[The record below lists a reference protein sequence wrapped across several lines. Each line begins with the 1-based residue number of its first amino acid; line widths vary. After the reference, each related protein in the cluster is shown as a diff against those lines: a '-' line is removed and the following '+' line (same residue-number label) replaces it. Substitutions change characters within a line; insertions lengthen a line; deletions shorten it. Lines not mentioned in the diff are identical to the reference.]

1 MASFITHLECS
12 NCGATLSHLAVNN
25 TCPQCSSPLFASYG
39 VWQAKDSISREMV
52 SARPKGIWRWS
63 ELLPVISQ
71 NYQVTLGEGDTPLVP
86 LKNIGSLFGA
96 DRLFLKNEAGN
107 PTASFKAR
115 GLCVALAKAI
125 ELGLDTFALPT
136 AGNAG
141 GALAAYA
148 ARAGVNAH
156 IYMPKNSPQSNR
168 SEVIDFGAHL
178 HLVDGTIQQAARIA
192 SEDCQKN
199 GWFNMAT
206 FREPYRVEGKKT
218 MGFELAEQFE
228 WELPDWII
236 YPTGGGTGLV
246 GMWKAFKELA
256 EMGWIAPKQ
265 PKFAVI
271 QASGCAPIVKA
282 FREHQPKTE
291 DWLKPNTIATGLNVP
306 SVYAGNIIL
315 RVLRDTQSVAM
326 DVSEEEILSSQMLL
340 GRSEGILA
348 SPEGAA
354 SLAGF
359 EKLLKMDM
367 IKHHEI
373 VVLFNTASGL
383 KYF

>member
-1 MASFITHLECS
+1 
-12 NCGATLSHLAVNN
+12 
-25 TCPQCSSPLFASYG
+25 LFQVKDPISKG
-39 VWQAKDSISREMV
+39 VI

-63 ELLPVISQ
+63 ELLPVMSDNNQI
-71 NYQVTLGEGDTPLVP
+71 TLGEGDTSLIP
-86 LKNIGSLFGA
+86 LKNIGSQLGA

-141 GALAAYA
+141 GAFAAYA

-156 IYMPKNSPQSNR
+156 IYMPKSSLQSNR

-178 HLVDGTIQQAARIA
+178 HLVDGTIQQATRLAMEECR
-192 SEDCQKN
+192 KN
-199 GWFNMAT
+199 DWFNLAT

-228 WELPDWII
+228 WVLPDWIV
-236 YPTGGGTGLV
+236 YPSGGGTGLV
-246 GMWKAFKELA
+246 GMWKAFNELA
-256 EMGWIAPKQ
+256 EMGWITPKQ

-282 FREHQPKTE
+282 FRENQSKIK
-291 DWLKPNTIATGLNVP
+291 DWPTPNTFATGLNVP
-306 SVYAGNIIL
+306 SVYAGDI
-315 RVLRDTQSVAM
+315 VLRILHETQSIAM
-326 DVSEEEILSSQMLL
+326 DVSEEEILSSQALL
-340 GRSEGILA
+340 GKSEGILA

-359 EKLLKMDM
+359 EKLLKLDM

>member
-1 MASFITHLECS
+1 MSD
-12 NCGATLSHLAVNN
+12 G
-25 TCPQCSSPLFASYG
+25 
-39 VWQAKDSISREMV
+39 
-52 SARPKGIWRWS
+52 
-63 ELLPVISQ
+63 
-71 NYQVTLGEGDTPLVP
+71 YQITLGEGDSPLIP
-86 LKNIGSLFGA
+86 LNNIGSTLGA
-96 DRLFLKNEAGN
+96 DRVFLKNEAGN

-125 ELGLDTFALPT
+125 ELGLHTFALPT

-156 IYMPKNSPQSNR
+156 IYMPKSSPQSNR
-168 SEVIDFGAHL
+168 SEVIDFGGHL
-178 HLVDGTIQQAARIA
+178 HLVDGTILQAARLA
-192 SEDCQKN
+192 AEDCLKN
-199 GWFNMAT
+199 GWFNLAT

-246 GMWKAFKELA
+246 GIWKAFVELA
-256 EMGWIAPKQ
+256 ELGWIAPKQ
-265 PKFAVI
+265 PKFAAI
-271 QASGCAPIVKA
+271 QSSGCAPIVRA
-282 FREHQPKTE
+282 FRENQPKTE
-291 DWLKPNTIATGLNVP
+291 DWQSPSTFATGLNVP
-306 SVYAGNIIL
+306 SVFAGTIVLSI
-315 RVLRDTQSVAM
+315 LRDTQGIAITVNE
-326 DVSEEEILSSQMLL
+326 DEILTSQSLL
-340 GRSEGILA
+340 GKSEGILA

-359 EKLLKMDM
+359 EKLLKLDM
-367 IKHHEI
+367 IKHHET

>member
-1 MASFITHLECS
+1 M
-12 NCGATLSHLAVNN
+12 NN
-25 TCPQCSSPLFASYG
+25 DNQ
-39 VWQAKDSISREMV
+39 I
-52 SARPKGIWRWS
+52 
-63 ELLPVISQ
+63 
-71 NYQVTLGEGDTPLVP
+71 TLGEGDTPLIPV
-86 LKNIGSLFGA
+86 KNIGSLLGM

-115 GLCVALAKAI
+115 GLSVALAKAI
-125 ELGLDTFALPT
+125 ELGLDSFALST

-148 ARAGVNAH
+148 ARAGVSAH
-156 IYMPKNSPQSNR
+156 IYMPKSSPQSNR
-168 SEVIDFGAHL
+168 NEVIDFGAHL

-192 SEDCQKN
+192 TEDCLKN
-199 GWFNMAT
+199 GWFNLAT

-218 MGFELAEQFE
+218 IGFELAEQFD

-246 GMWKAFKELA
+246 GMWKAFNELT
-256 EMGWIAPKQ
+256 ELGWIPPKK

-282 FREHQPKTE
+282 FRENQAQTV
-291 DWLKPNTIATGLNVP
+291 DWLTPSTVATGLNIP
-306 SVYAGNIIL
+306 SVYAGRLLLKIL
-315 RVLRDTQSVAM
+315 SDTQSISM
-326 DVSEEEILSSQMLL
+326 DVNDEDILSSQALL
-340 GRSEGILA
+340 GKSEGILA

-354 SLAGF
+354 SLAGL
-359 EKLLKMDM
+359 EKLLKLDM